1 MKIIRDLARVK
12 KKHNKNGAGCG
23 CGCKNGAGCQCGTS
37 LTGKKKHNR
46 KNGVGCGCGCQ
57 NGQFAVKLFHSRK
70 TCQRQGFCTYYITLT
85 HKPVQYPYITKE
97 PGHFFC
103 NI

>member
-12 KKHNKNGAGCG
+12 KKHNKNGAG

-46 KNGVGCGCGCQ
+46 KNGVGCGCGC
-57 NGQFAVKLFHSRK
+57 
-70 TCQRQGFCTYYITLT
+70 
-85 HKPVQYPYITKE
+85 
-97 PGHFFC
+97 
-103 NI
+103 

>member
-1 MKIIRDLARVK
+1 MASAFTGVRQLAHKQAGNYVYGQDINVFYKKYKNQERRGEIMKIIRDTARIK

-46 KNGVGCGCGCQ
+46 RNGTGCGCSC
-57 NGQFAVKLFHSRK
+57 
-70 TCQRQGFCTYYITLT
+70 
-85 HKPVQYPYITKE
+85 
-97 PGHFFC
+97 
-103 NI
+103 

>member
-1 MKIIRDLARVK
+1 MKIIRDTARIK

-46 KNGVGCGCGCQ
+46 KNGVGCGCSCQ
-57 NGQFAVKLFHSRK
+57 RDNLQLFCIIVWTGGWTQGFWCSAKLFYDRA
-70 TCQRQGFCTYYITLT
+70 CPATLQC
-85 HKPVQYPYITKE
+85 H
-97 PGHFFC
+97 
-103 NI
+103 

>member
-1 MKIIRDLARVK
+1 MKIIRDTARIK

-46 KNGVGCGCGCQ
+46 KNGVGCGC
-57 NGQFAVKLFHSRK
+57 N
-70 TCQRQGFCTYYITLT
+70 CQRDNLQLFCIVVWTQGFWCSTKLLHGTLET
-85 HKPVQYPYITKE
+85 CYSLAKPQKTK
-97 PGHFFC
+97 
-103 NI
+103 